1 MTELN
6 VAGWQ
11 ARSRVN
17 GPGER
22 FVLWLQGCGLG
33 CPGCWNPETWS
44 FAPRRLM
51 TVADLLTLLDG
62 GPGVEGVTLSGGEP
76 LAQAAALVPFL
87 QAVRARGLSV
97 MIFTGHERSELR
109 SAAARAVLA
118 LTDVLVSGRY
128 VEAERT
134 LPLRWRGSRNQR
146 IHHLT
151 ERYRSLG
158 DGEHAV
164 VEVLLDGDGGAQ
176 LTGFPPNELL
186 AALR

>member
-1 MTELN
+1 MTTLN

-11 ARSRVN
+11 ARSLVN
-17 GPGER
+17 GPGAR

-51 TVADLLTLLDG
+51 SVEHLLELLDAA
-62 GPGVEGVTLSGGEP
+62 PGVEGITLSGGEP
-76 LAQAAALVPFL
+76 LAQAAALLPFL

-109 SAAARAVLA
+109 SEAVRAVLA

-128 VEAERT
+128 VEAERS
-134 LPLRWRGSRNQR
+134 LLLRWRGSRNQR
-146 IHHLT
+146 IDHLT

-158 DGEHAV
+158 DGEEAI
-164 VEVLLDGDGGAQ
+164 VEVLLDGEGGAQ
-176 LTGFPPNELL
+176 LTGFPPDELL